1 MTKNSKRSRRNG
13 RGNMSDPNPDP
24 GTIHYRGPLQPRNE
38 DSSTV
43 TLYNNVAVT
52 MDGAGNYSAFVTND
66 PSASRNWTE
75 YSTSWL
81 EYRVLA
87 VKITYFPSAVVNTAT
102 IPGFQGYQS
111 IVHALTVA
119 TPASLAQ
126 AASTGISK
134 GWTGFR
140 RFVRSWRMETP
151 AEANFQL
158 TSAPSATSQTHMLYA
173 VAGGAAVS
181 YGNVEIQYLVQFKT
195 HSL

>member
-1 MTKNSKRSRRNG
+1 MTKRNKQMRRRNG
-13 RGNMSDPNPDP
+13 LNRNPNPDP
-24 GTIHYRGPLQPRNE
+24 GIIHYLGPLQPRND

-111 IVHALTVA
+111 VVHALTVG

-134 GWTGFR
+134 GWTSFR
-140 RFVRSWRMETP
+140 KFVRPWRMETS

-158 TSAPSATSQTHMLYA
+158 TSTPSATSQSHMLYA

-181 YGNVEIQYLVQFKT
+181 YGNIEIQYLVQFKT